1 MISELQHSYDAHLK
15 DVGWSARRIVQF
27 LDDIS
32 GEKTGAELDGNQ
44 PQITL

>member
-15 DVGWSARRIVQF
+15 DVGWSARLVDQF

-32 GEKTGAELDGNQ
+32 GEETRAELDGNQ